1 MKKRQNKVWLAMI
14 TLFSIIC
21 VLSCKSDDDD
31 VILPPKISSFT
42 PALAKVGEEVTI
54 TGSGFSTIA
63 TNNKVNFNGVAATV
77 SKATATSLSVTV
89 PQGATTGKIAVKVG
103 ELEVTTATDF
113 TVVLPPT
120 ATSFSPKEGI
130 IGTEV
135 VITGTNFS
143 TTAADNEVKFNGIAA
158 TVSAA
163 TSNSLTVTVPAGAT
177 TGKIVIKVDGQEVM
191 SATDFT
197 VIFPPTISSFSP
209 EVGAKDTEVIITGTN
224 FSTTAADNEVKFNET
239 IATIS
244 AATAT
249 SLTVNVPAGATT
261 GKISVE
267 VNGQIGVSS
276 TNFGVEQVVTTQ
288 DFIMTIDENPTANQ
302 NLGTVSATTTDGAIA
317 YALSSQTPSGALAI
331 DASTGVLTVTDA
343 NLFDYERNTTVTATY
358 TASVGQSTSQST
370 ITINLNDLKVDQ
382 TGLIAEYKLDGNLQ
396 DATTNG
402 NHGTEKGTLTSVTD
416 RHGITNGAYQFR
428 VNDFLQGYFTIPNIL
443 PGSNLSFTISMWVKR
458 DRASF
463 GLLIDKS
470 NGSFPAYNWYVAGAG
485 SSENSLRAYYQES
498 LASPGTFPAV
508 VTNTGV
514 NVTPINEWVHLVL
527 TIQNGSTIKIYVNGE
542 SKEIGSSNSVATIN
556 TLSQEIIAIGSQ
568 DEGFTNTL
576 EGSMDDILFYNRTL
590 TDSEI
595 AALAADK
602 F

>member
-1 MKKRQNKVWLAMI
+1 MTV
-14 TLFSIIC
+14 FSIIC

-31 VILPPKISSFT
+31 VILPPKISNFT

-54 TGSGFSTIA
+54 AGSGFSTIV

-77 SKATATSLSVTV
+77 NKATATSLSVTV
-89 PQGATTGKIAVKVG
+89 PEGATTGKIAVKVG
-103 ELEVTTATDF
+103 ELEATTATDF

-135 VITGTNFS
+135 IITGTNFS
-143 TTAADNEVKFNGIAA
+143 TVTTGNEVKFNGIAA

-163 TSNSLTVTVPAGAT
+163 TSNSLTVTVPEGAT

-191 SATDFT
+191 STTDFI

-239 IATIS
+239 IATVS

-261 GKISVE
+261 GKISVK
-267 VNGQIGVSS
+267 VNDQIGVSS
-276 TNFGVEQVVTTQ
+276 TNFRVEQVVTTQ
-288 DFIMTIDENPTANQ
+288 DFITAIDENPTANQ
-302 NLGTVSATTTDGAIA
+302 NLGTVSATTTDGTIA

-331 DASTGVLTVTDA
+331 DASTGVLTVADA

-370 ITINLNDLKVDQ
+370 ITINLNDLKIDS
-382 TGLIAEYKLDGNLQ
+382 TGLIAEYRLDGNVQ
-396 DATTNG
+396 DATTHG
-402 NHGTEKGTLTSVTD
+402 NHGSEEGTLTSITD
-416 RHGITNGAYQFR
+416 RHGITNGAYQFGMGGF
-428 VNDFLQGYFTIPNIL
+428 NGGHFTIPNIL
-443 PGSNLSFTISMWVKR
+443 TGSNLSFTVSMWVNR
-458 DRASF
+458 SGTSF
-463 GLLIDKS
+463 GTLLGKNNS
-470 NGSFPAYNWYVAGAG
+470 TTTPLYNLSIKGGVFGQNTLEAK
-485 SSENSLRAYYQES
+485 YQES
-498 LASPGTFPAV
+498 ISSSAV
-508 VTNTGV
+508 STNTNTNGGV
-514 NVTPINEWVHLVL
+514 INKDIWTHVAL
-527 TIQNGSTIKIYVNGE
+527 TVENGSVIKIYINGQHIEE
-542 SKEIGSSNSVATIN
+542 SSSNTSSIN
-556 TLSQEIIAIGSQ
+556 PNTPNYEIIAIGSM
-568 DEGFTNTL
+568 DKGNGERFFGA
-576 EGSMDDILFYNRTL
+576 MDDILFFNKVL

-595 AALAADK
+595 AALAADN